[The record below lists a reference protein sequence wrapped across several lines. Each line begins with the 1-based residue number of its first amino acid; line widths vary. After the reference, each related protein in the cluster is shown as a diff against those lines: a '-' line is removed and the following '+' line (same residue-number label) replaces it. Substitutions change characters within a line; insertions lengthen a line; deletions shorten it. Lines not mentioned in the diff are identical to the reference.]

1 MSDINYLFS
10 AVSGLSG
17 GAAQTGI
24 VPNQQQRGNSSD
36 IPASPS
42 CQPPGAPPPP
52 VPPRHKRERG
62 VERSPSAA
70 SGASGAT
77 NFGGNR
83 HNTRRNMELTNGNGN
98 PTNSTGMNGGRLLR
112 ILLTFLAISGR

>member
-1 MSDINYLFS
+1 M
-10 AVSGLSG
+10 
-17 GAAQTGI
+17 QTGI
-24 VPNQQQRGNSSD
+24 APNQQQRGNSSD

-42 CQPPGAPPPP
+42 CQPLGAPPPP

-112 ILLTFLAISGR
+112 IL